1 MFKISKLK
9 SKAIVT
15 DICSSFTRIKPAHV
29 KGINVLYANGGARW
43 VDQGLFKPQFD
54 YAQANSVDFFN
65 KNGDWLTDRIWFNFD
80 ADKQR
85 YATNP

>member
-1 MFKISKLK
+1 M
-9 SKAIVT
+9 
-15 DICSSFTRIKPAHV
+15 

-54 YAQANSVDFFN
+54 YAQAASVDFFN
-65 KNGDWLTDRIWFNFD
+65 KNGDWLTGRIWFNFD
-80 ADKQR
+80 ADKQL